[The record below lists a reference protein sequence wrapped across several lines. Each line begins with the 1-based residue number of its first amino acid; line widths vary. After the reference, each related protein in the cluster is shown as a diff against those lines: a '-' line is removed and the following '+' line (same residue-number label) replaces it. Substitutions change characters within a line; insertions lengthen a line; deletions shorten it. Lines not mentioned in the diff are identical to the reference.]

1 MDQRMRCP
9 GWRAGCS
16 CGRAVNPVQ
25 DSMGPLGQ
33 QPLSPSA
40 KPGGVT
46 GGRSSCLRS
55 ITQSSELF
63 YESDFK
69 WAFTLMNF
77 LKKSIQTTERGSVHP
92 EDGKD
97 VGLRWRMGHM
107 YPEDV
112 FFSFCSNT
120 QL

>member
-1 MDQRMRCP
+1 
-9 GWRAGCS
+9 
-16 CGRAVNPVQ
+16 
-25 DSMGPLGQ
+25 
-33 QPLSPSA
+33 
-40 KPGGVT
+40 
-46 GGRSSCLRS
+46 
-55 ITQSSELF
+55 
-63 YESDFK
+63 
-69 WAFTLMNF
+69 MNF

-120 QL
+120 QLWLGV